1 LCGIIYNTIMSQPR
15 IVLDT
20 NVLIAA
26 LRSNRGASHK
36 LLLLIDSGLFDVCV
50 SVPLVLEYEAVAKR
64 KIKDTALTEEDVEVI
79 LDYICAVSQ
88 SKKIHYLWRPN
99 LPDPDDDMVLEL
111 AVTASCTHIVTF
123 NGYDFIEAEEFG
135 VKIIT
140 PKEFLK
146 IIGAWS

>member
-1 LCGIIYNTIMSQPR
+1 MCGIIYNTIMSQPR

-26 LRSNRGASHK
+26 LRSKRGASHK
-36 LLLLIDSGLFDVCV
+36 LLLLIDSGLFEVCV

-64 KIKDTALTEEDVEVI
+64 QIKDTALTEEDVEAI
-79 LDYICAVSQ
+79 LDYICAVAQ

-111 AVTASCTHIVTF
+111 AVAAGCTHIVTF
-123 NGYDFIEAEEFG
+123 NIYDFTETEEFG
-135 VKIIT
+135 VKIVT

-146 IIGAWS
+146 ILGA